1 MFHRY
6 GIFRQKF
13 PQIFLSQISIKEKSG
28 KSLPTI
34 QPQIMSYLID
44 ISNQK
49 HQNFQDQMEQILLNL
64 NKIKERMTKKEHIDE
79 IKEWL
84 YKAVRGV
91 HTTFEKLDDVDST
104 SVRDFS

>member
-1 MFHRY
+1 
-6 GIFRQKF
+6 
-13 PQIFLSQISIKEKSG
+13 
-28 KSLPTI
+28 
-34 QPQIMSYLID
+34 
-44 ISNQK
+44 
-49 HQNFQDQMEQILLNL
+49 MEQILLNL

-84 YKAVRGV
+84 YKARGV